1 MTRLRPLFQA
11 LAASCLALSM
21 TPALADKANDTLKV
35 AFTGEINNVDSY
47 FNTTRGGVV
56 LQRAIWD
63 GLVHRD
69 SATGEYVGNLATSWE
84 WIDDTTLE
92 FKLREGVVFH
102 DGSPFTADDVVGTV
116 EFIANPDSGVVT
128 QRFVSWLAGAEKIDD
143 LTVRLKLAEVFP
155 AALEYLSGPISIYPS
170 DYYAEVGPEG
180 MGRNPVGTGPYKVE
194 SVKPGES
201 YVLKKNEDYFDG
213 PKGTPEIGTIDIRTI
228 PDVNTQIAEL
238 FTGNINVAWRLP
250 SDLAQKLEGTPGV
263 EVTSAS
269 SIRVGFVMMDSAG
282 RTGDTPLTD
291 VRVRQAINHAI
302 NRQEMVDALLK
313 GGSQVVNTPC
323 FPEQFGCV
331 QEYVEYDYDPEKARA
346 LLAEAGYGDGLTIE
360 IFAFSNQDYVEAV
373 AGYLSEVGIT
383 LDIKMLKFPAV
394 LDKLM
399 NNAAPMVFMS
409 SGSWSLNDVSAII
422 SEFFK
427 HGPFDLAQDDELLE
441 WLDVADTAIDPEVRK
456 EYYGKA
462 IMKITEEA
470 YWVPMFSYNT
480 FYAFTD
486 DVDYTP
492 TNDEILHFVD
502 MAWK

>member
-313 GGSQVVNTPC
+313 GGSKVVNTPC

>member
-1 MTRLRPLFQA
+1 MKTLRSLRHV
-11 LAASCLALSM
+11 LALSSLLVAA
-21 TPALADKANDTLKV
+21 TPALADKADDTLKV
-35 AFTGEINNVDSY
+35 AFDGEINNVDSY

-116 EFIANPDSGVVT
+116 EFISNPDSGVIT
-128 QRFVSWLAGAEKIDD
+128 QRFVSWLAGAEKVDNY
-143 LTVRLKLAEVFP
+143 TVRLKLADVFP

-170 DYYAEVGPEG
+170 DYYAEVGPDG
-180 MGRNPVGTGPYKVE
+180 MGMKPVGTGPYRVE
-194 SVKPGES
+194 SVKPGER
-201 YVLKKNEDYFDG
+201 YVLTKNEDYFDS
-213 PKGTPEIGTIDIRTI
+213 PKGTPSIGTIDIRTI

-250 SDLAQKLEGTPGV
+250 SDLAQKLENTPGIT
-263 EVTSAS
+263 VTSAS
-269 SIRVGFVMMDSAG
+269 SIRVGFIMMDAAG
-282 RTGDTPLTD
+282 RTGDTPLSD
-291 VRVRQAINHAI
+291 VRVRRAINHAI
-302 NRQEMVDALLK
+302 NRQEMVDTLLK

-331 QEYVEYDYDPEKARA
+331 QEYVEYDYDPEKAKA
-346 LLAEAGYGDGLTIE
+346 LLAEAGYGDGVSID
-360 IFAFSNQDYVEAV
+360 IYAFSNQGYVEAI
-373 AGYLSEVGIT
+373 AGYLSEVGVT
-383 LDIKMLKFPAV
+383 LNIKMLKFPAV
-394 LDKLM
+394 VEKMKSD
-399 NNAAPMVFMS
+399 AAPMVFMS

-427 HGPFDLAQDDELLE
+427 HSPIDFAQDDEVLE
-441 WLDVADTAIDPEVRK
+441 WLNVADTAIDPEVRK

-462 IMKITEEA
+462 IMKITDQA
-470 YWVPMFSYNT
+470 FWAPMFSYNT
-480 FYAFTD
+480 FYAFSDT
-486 DVDYTP
+486 VDYTP
-492 TNDEILHFVD
+492 TNDEILHFID
-502 MAWK
+502 MKWK

>member
-1 MTRLRPLFQA
+1 MKRLRNFAQA
-11 LAASCLALSM
+11 LAATCLALSVA
-21 TPALADKANDTLKV
+21 PAFADKANDTLKV

-69 SATGEYVGNLATSWE
+69 TATGEYVGNLATSWE

-143 LTVRLKLAEVFP
+143 LTVRLNLAEVFP
-155 AALEYLSGPISIYPS
+155 SALEYLSGPISIYPS
-170 DYYAEVGPEG
+170 DYYAEVGPDG
-180 MGRNPVGTGPYKVE
+180 MGLKPIGTGPYRVE

-201 YVLKKNEDYFDG
+201 YLLKKNEDYFDG
-213 PKGTPEIGTIDIRTI
+213 PKGSPDIGTIDIRTI

-250 SDLAQKLEGTPGV
+250 SDLAQKLDGTPGV
-263 EVTSAS
+263 MVTSAS
-269 SIRVGFVMMDSAG
+269 SIRVGFLMMDSAG

-302 NRQEMVDALLK
+302 NRQEMVDSLLK
-313 GGSQVVNTPC
+313 GGSKVVNTPC

-331 QEYVEYDYDPEKARA
+331 QEYVEYQYDPEKAKA
-346 LLAEAGYGDGLTIE
+346 LLAEAGYDDGLSIE
-360 IFAFSNQDYVEAV
+360 IYAFSNQDYVEAV
-373 AGYLSEVGIT
+373 AGYLSQVGIT

-394 LDKLM
+394 LDKMM
-399 NNAAPMVFMS
+399 NDAAPMVFMS

-427 HGPFDLAQDDELLE
+427 HGAVDFARDDEILE
-441 WLDVADTAIDPEVRK
+441 WLDVADTAVDPEVRK

-462 IMKITEEA
+462 IMKITEQA
-470 YWVPMFSYNT
+470 YWAPMFSYNT

-492 TNDEILHFVD
+492 TNDEILHFVN
-502 MAWK
+502 MKWK